1 LAAGTALGL
10 ALAPPVVAESTALDG
25 KREDEVQVLGAK
37 LRVERAE
44 GTEDCAGA
52 TELAERVVPLANR
65 SAVPPPLEVDVA
77 VRRDG
82 EGFAAD
88 IEARGAKRGTRSFR
102 SSDPSCDE
110 LEKSLVTALALL
122 LDDSASAP
130 VEPAATAEPNIAQE
144 PKEATEEHPW
154 FLAAGGGIAFGLAT
168 DPLGVGWLGVDGGT
182 DRIGFGVAAFAT
194 PNASEAL
201 APGAVEV
208 RWLGGLARG
217 CFALAGTRATV
228 QLSTCLVGA
237 AAALRGQAVGYE
249 EVGTEVRPW
258 YALGLEQTLSGSVGG
273 GDFGWF
279 LAFSVMV
286 PLASESFSV
295 AGVGTAFE
303 TPPASIWARLGA
315 SFRLK

>member
-1 LAAGTALGL
+1 MALGL
-10 ALAPPVVAESTALDG
+10 ALARPVFAEPTALAG
-25 KREDEVQVLGAK
+25 SEREDTVQVLGAK

-44 GTEDCAGA
+44 GSEDCAGA
-52 TELAERVVPLANR
+52 TELGERVVPLANR
-65 SAVPPPLEVDVA
+65 SAVPPPLEVDIF

-88 IEARGAKRGTRSFR
+88 IEARGAKRGTRSLR
-102 SSDPSCDE
+102 SSGPSCDE

-122 LDDSASAP
+122 LDDSAPAA
-130 VEPAATAEPNIAQE
+130 VEPAATTAPSVAQE
-144 PKEATEEHPW
+144 PKEASEANPW
-154 FLAAGGGIAFGLAT
+154 FLSAGGGIAFGLAT
-168 DPLGVGWLGVDGGT
+168 DPLALGWLGFEGGT
-182 DRIGFGVAAFAT
+182 DRIGLGLGAFAT
-194 PNASEAL
+194 PNASEEL

-208 RWLGGLARG
+208 RWLGGFARG
-217 CFALAGTRATV
+217 CFALVGTRATLQV
-228 QLSTCLVGA
+228 STCLVGA
-237 AAALRGQAVGYE
+237 AAALRGEAIGYE
-249 EVGTEVRPW
+249 AVATEVRPW
-258 YALGLEQTLSGSVGG
+258 YALGLEQAVSGPIGG

-295 AGVGTAFE
+295 AGLGTAFE